1 MTSQPTAVHYIQ
13 QDIDEVLSFLNNPQQ
28 QLDQCNLIE
37 LTKSALYL
45 LKALPSVRGS
55 LFEYFSKIF
64 TLAASKYIIGIENE
78 INTGQVST
86 PSEVDETVVSE
97 IHSSMVNLISEAPQA
112 WSPIISTWSLELL
125 GEISSNFS
133 TRTHISSTAVLNE
146 TLQLWMGCRATRT
159 LVDINTKCLS
169 SLMHS
174 DTEACI
180 KALLD
185 TSVKHSPNF
194 DWVVAHVGSCFPFT
208 VIIRVLSCGLK
219 EFCQNKFYEQSH
231 NSPKLKSVVGILGHL
246 AGSHADDIRT
256 AIFEMFQWS
265 MGPCKKVGDLD
276 KPPKKRTIP
285 YILQLS
291 YLSSTLLSSIC
302 KSLKDIINIEV
313 IEKLTEFLE
322 DWCKFFGTAE
332 TLEDLLMTLILQCST
347 GGIQIVKL
355 FLECITNENW
365 TLADNVVE
373 GIKEKSKKLLS
384 NLLVEIDVSLRFKRP
399 IHIVESFSE
408 DISEIN
414 KLLLSK
420 HKIEHMTAA
429 RLVVFL
435 GRDNPSILIN
445 SVTFILKNS
454 QTADHLALLIKILS
468 HEFID
473 KSKPP
478 YCDEGGYLGMLL
490 QHILCRDIQ
499 KFFTSNQETIDL
511 SQMWENLLLLLRWEK
526 SGKVPMLKGQMISR
540 ALYANLET
548 ITSVFGS
555 EIHHMHVIAEL
566 LDKLEIP
573 SANTPLTLSVPII
586 LNLTQSTVNYF
597 FACCASQD
605 GGNKLRGFKKVCSI
619 LKRLCAFSKVA
630 KVLALRELL
639 ERALFRSD
647 NVLFGAI
654 NTENYTNDNT
664 KKLLL
669 KQNKKISKTIPLT
682 KHSSVFNGGIIGG
695 GKRKFEQP
703 EELPSEVISANISE
717 LINTIRACCALP
729 NEADAKYCDLSLDSV
744 TLVSL
749 LLVQFVSPDVMYNG
763 LPWPEEDFSKVTVE
777 RDLAIT
783 KFFKNMPLL
792 WELLNFVAVYR
803 PALCYCSVL
812 LRALT
817 AILIHQ
823 WRSMGDKN
831 RANANEHF
839 NNLLETTIRVVDTMA
854 LGQLLPPPLS
864 SIRDVFPHLKSFEI
878 VAILKDGIWFYMRD
892 HVPSP
897 ALFTLD
903 SNGIHWRDPSVARPQ
918 DVYTNS
924 LRIIL
929 QRNIKSLGDVYSKMF
944 INIAK

>member
-1 MTSQPTAVHYIQ
+1 MISQQPIVKGSAQ
-13 QDIDEVLSFLNNPQQ
+13 QDTIKEVHSFLINAQK
-28 QLDQCNLIE
+28 LDQCNLIE
-37 LTKSALYL
+37 LTKTALCL
-45 LKALPSVRGS
+45 LKTLPSIRGS
-55 LFEYFSKIF
+55 VFEYFSKIF
-64 TLAASKYIIGIENE
+64 TLASSRYIVGIENE
-78 INTGQVST
+78 IKTGQVPT
-86 PSEVDETVVSE
+86 PSETDETIVSE
-97 IHSSMVNLISEAPQA
+97 IHSFMVNLICDSPES

-133 TRTHISSTAVLNE
+133 TRTHISSGAVLNE

-169 SLMHS
+169 SLMYS

-180 KALLD
+180 NALLE

-194 DWVVAHVGSCFPFT
+194 DWVVAHVGSCFPNT
-208 VIIRVLSCGLK
+208 VITRVLSCGLK
-219 EFCQNKFYEQSH
+219 DFCKNKFYEQGC

-246 AGSHADDIRT
+246 AGSHANDIRA
-256 AIFEMFQWS
+256 AIVEMFQWS
-265 MGPCKKVGDLD
+265 LEPYQIGDPEKSLKKSTV
-276 KPPKKRTIP
+276 PF
-285 YILQLS
+285 ILQLS

-302 KSLKDIINIEV
+302 SNLKEIISINV
-313 IEKLTEFLE
+313 IESFYVFTE
-322 DWCKFFGTAE
+322 DWCKYFGTAE
-332 TLEDLLMTLILQCST
+332 TIEDLVMTLILQCNT
-347 GGIQIVKL
+347 GGVQIVRL
-355 FLECITNENW
+355 LLECITNENW
-365 TLADNVVE
+365 TLAGSIVS
-373 GIKEKSKKLLS
+373 GIKEKCGKLLS
-384 NLLVEIDVSLRFKRP
+384 TLLVEIDMSLRFKNP
-399 IHIVESFSE
+399 INLVNSFSQ
-408 DISEIN
+408 DLNEIN
-414 KLLLSK
+414 RLLLSK
-420 HKIEHMTAA
+420 HKIEYMTAS

-435 GRDNPSILIN
+435 GRNDPSILIN
-445 SVTFILKNS
+445 SVTFIMLNS
-454 QTADHLALLIKILS
+454 QVPEHLALLIKILT
-468 HEFID
+468 HEFVD
-473 KSKPP
+473 KTKSP
-478 YCDEGGYLGMLL
+478 YCDDGGYLGIVLN
-490 QHILCRDIQ
+490 QILSKDIQ
-499 KFFTSNQETIDL
+499 KFFISNQETIDL
-511 SQMWENLLLLLRWEK
+511 SQMWENLLLLLKWEK
-526 SGKVPMLKGQMISR
+526 SEKVMMLKGQMISR
-540 ALYANLET
+540 AIYANLET

-573 SANTPLTLSVPII
+573 STNTPLTLNTPVI

-597 FACCASQD
+597 FACCASHD
-605 GGNKLRGFKKVCSI
+605 GGNKIRGFRKVCSI
-619 LKRLCAFSKVA
+619 LKRLCVFSKVA

-647 NVLFGAI
+647 NVLFGAV
-654 NTENYTNDNT
+654 NTENYTSENS

-703 EELPSEVISANISE
+703 EELPAEVVSSNISE
-717 LINTIRACCALP
+717 LINTIRACCTLP
-729 NEADAKYCDLSLDSV
+729 NEADAKYCDLSLESV

-763 LPWPEEDFSKVTVE
+763 LPWPEEEFSKVTVE
-777 RDLAIT
+777 RDLIIT
-783 KFFKNMPLL
+783 KFFKMMPLL
-792 WELLNFVAVYR
+792 WELLNFVGVYR

-823 WRSMGDKN
+823 WRSMGDKSKT
-831 RANANEHF
+831 NATHHY
-839 NNLLETTIRVVDTMA
+839 NNLLENTIRVVDIMA

-864 SIRDVFPHLKSFEI
+864 SIREVFPHLKSFEI

-897 ALFTLD
+897 ALFTVD
-903 SNGIHWRDPSVARPQ
+903 SNGIHWRDPSIARPQ
-918 DVYTNS
+918 DIYTNS

-929 QRNIKSLGDVYSKMF
+929 QRNIKSLGNVYSKMF